1 MQRLQ
6 GEAAVEPVGWNRG
19 WPLLLG
25 VLFYV
30 VVAGI
35 PYLGLVV
42 SVLVTLL
49 GLGAMWLSL
58 RARTTKPVAPTDVQ
72 LNNAIPIDLKLNVGT
87 GKAELNLSG
96 LTLNTVDIAGGAG
109 ELRLDL
115 SGVWA
120 QSVEINIEGGV
131 GKVTLRLPN
140 AVGVRVAAKTGLGRV
155 NATGLSKDGDAWVNA
170 AYATSAVVLT
180 ITVEAGVGEVN
191 LEME

>member
-25 VLFYV
+25 VLLYV

-58 RARTTKPVAPTDVQ
+58 RARTTKIVAPTDVQ
-72 LNNAIPIDLKLNVGT
+72 LNNAIPIDLKLNVGV

-115 SGVWA
+115 SGVWT
-120 QSVEINIEGGV
+120 QSVESNIEGGV
-131 GKVTLRLPN
+131 GKVMLRLPN
-140 AVGVRVAAKTGLGRV
+140 AVGVQVAAKTGLGRV
-155 NATGLSKDGDAWVNA
+155 NATGLSKEGDSYVNA